1 MKEDELLDA
10 IGNVNEKYINKAS
23 DSDGRKPGYIR
34 WTVIAAAMILVI
46 TIGVLFKTGVIKN
59 PAGQNVKAADLMEG
73 ITAKDVIVNKT
84 VKEYSSDI
92 SDFSV
97 RLFKKCIENDE
108 NGRNTLVSPLSVL
121 LALSMT
127 ANGAQGETL
136 SQMEDVLGMSTPEL
150 NEFAYSYLKALP
162 GDTQFSGALE
172 LADSIWFRKDPGF
185 TVSRDFLQVNADHYN
200 ADIYAAPFD
209 TSTVNDINNWVNQ
222 KTKGMIP
229 EVIDGISDNALMYLI
244 NALSFDAE
252 WADRYN
258 SYQVRSDIFTTN
270 DGIKKTVSYLN
281 SSEKLYLEDENAVGF
296 IKYYKGKRYAFVAIL
311 PNEGISPQEYLN
323 TVDGEHISNMLSEAK
338 KCEVNASLP
347 KFRTEYFTDMT
358 DLLKDMGMSL
368 ALDENKA
375 DLGKIGSYKNNNLY
389 INGVFHKT
397 FIAVDENGTKAGAV
411 SMITMAPGAMPPD
424 EKPKEVYLTRPF
436 IYMLID
442 CEANIPFFIG
452 VMNDPEK

>member
-23 DSDGRKPGYIR
+23 DSAGRKPGYIR
-34 WTVIAAAMILVI
+34 WPVIAAAMILVI

-59 PAGQNVKAADLMEG
+59 PAGLNVKAADLMEG
-73 ITAKDVIVNKT
+73 ITAKDVIVNKS

-121 LALSMT
+121 LALSLT
-127 ANGAQGETL
+127 ANGAQGVTL
-136 SQMEDVLGMSTPEL
+136 SQMEDVLGMSAPEL

-172 LADSIWFRKDPGF
+172 LADSIWFRKDPDF

-252 WADRYN
+252 WVNAYN

-311 PNEGISPQEYLN
+311 PNEGITPQEYLN
-323 TVDGEHISNMLSEAK
+323 TVDGEHISDMLDGAK
-338 KCEVNASLP
+338 QCEVNASLP
-347 KFRTEYFTDMT
+347 KFKTEYSADMT
-358 DLLKDMGMSL
+358 ELLKIMGMSL
-368 ALDENKA
+368 AFDENKA

-411 SMITMAPGAMPPD
+411 SMITMVPGAMPPD

-452 VMNDPEK
+452 VMNDPEE